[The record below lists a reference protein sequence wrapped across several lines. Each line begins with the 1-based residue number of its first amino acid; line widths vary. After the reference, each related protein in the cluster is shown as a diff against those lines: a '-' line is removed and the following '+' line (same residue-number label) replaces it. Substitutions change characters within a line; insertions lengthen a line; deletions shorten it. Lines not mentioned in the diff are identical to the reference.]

1 MYLSPNTALEILDTA
16 EELELICMQL
26 KETKENTVPQ
36 KCQRKKSRDKVHLQN
51 PPCFDSPAFL
61 NPS

>member
-1 MYLSPNTALEILDTA
+1 MYLTPNTALEILDTA